1 MDMSQKRKLL
11 IAVETLAVRP
21 GNADAETIKDAL
33 VGFQELIK
41 HVTANQ
47 INVVYAYGDSNERT
61 N

>member
-1 MDMSQKRKLL
+1 MDMAQKRKLL
-11 IAVETLAVRP
+11 VAVETLAARP

-47 INVVYAYGDSNERT
+47 INVVYVYGD
-61 N
+61 